1 MFITLGI
8 HTPRMLGQEP
18 MRPQTRA
25 VVLIPEPSEP
35 LGGLVKAETAGQSGM
50 GPENLLP
57 VLAEAIGLGP

>member
-1 MFITLGI
+1 
-8 HTPRMLGQEP
+8 MLGHEP

-25 VVLIPEPSEP
+25 VGLIPEPSEP
-35 LGGLVKAETAGQSGM
+35 PGELVKAETAGQSAM